1 MRVHILALFA
11 ALVTVAASA
20 QQSPKRRIIDVHMHA
35 EAQDPRFG
43 QSLKSPLTGQV
54 FAASADDEAHIRES
68 MALMEQVNV
77 VKAVVSG
84 SHHDATLRWRE
95 RAPEKVMIGY
105 AVDDPADFD
114 AAFVRREHAAGRLQV
129 IGEVAVQYAGVRPDD
144 PRMEPIYAL
153 AEELDIPVGLHMH
166 PGPPGAPYP
175 PFGMT
180 QMRASTGRPLQ
191 LEEVLVRHPKLRL
204 YVMHAGWPFLDDGGA
219 AVQPSAGLR
228 GARGDRLEPAAGG
241 VPSLRAAAGGSR
253 LRQADHVR
261 VGPDG
266 VAGHAG
272 AGGQECGDSGIPECR
287 AERRYFLQ
295 QCGAVLQVEGVSG
308 NFCSPRQNIVGVLK
322 REVPPLPL
330 LAYGSLPVGRDD
342 KELWQG

>member
-84 SHHDATLRWRE
+84 SHHDGTLRWRE

-204 YVMHAGWPFLDDGGA
+204 YVMHAGWPFLDETVALLYSHPQVYVELGVIDWSQPPAEFHRYLQRLVEAGYGKRIMFGSDQMVWPGTLELAVKNVETA
-219 AVQPSAGLR
+219 AFLSAEQKDDIFYNNA
-228 GARGDRLEPAAGG
+228 ARFFRL
-241 VPSLRAAAGGSR
+241 
-253 LRQADHVR
+253 
-261 VGPDG
+261 
-266 VAGHAG
+266 
-272 AGGQECGDSGIPECR
+272 
-287 AERRYFLQ
+287 
-295 QCGAVLQVEGVSG
+295 
-308 NFCSPRQNIVGVLK
+308 
-322 REVPPLPL
+322 
-330 LAYGSLPVGRDD
+330 
-342 KELWQG
+342 KE